1 MNELVLIM
9 LGSVFGFGAA
19 WAIGRQA
26 LRGEKMLSA
35 QKDAMI
41 LNVEEQ
47 KHNVLDEL
55 QAAREKLIRLEVE
68 KESSLQQIAQGKDD
82 LKKME
87 AVFMERFEN
96 LSNRIFN
103 EKTEVFKKQSQ
114 ESLGELLNPLRERM
128 REFQDKVDK
137 SFGEQAKEQFS
148 LKNEIKNMVETHSKM
163 SVQAENLTNALKGDT
178 KVQGNWGEVILE
190 KILEESGLRKGM
202 NYSVQGGG
210 LNLRDGE
217 GRLQKPDV
225 IVNLPE
231 GKHVIIDSK
240 VSLTHYE
247 RFYSENE
254 EQARGLHIKQFL
266 GSVRKHAE
274 ELGARRYQDSES
286 LGTPDFVLM
295 FIPIEGA
302 YMLAVQEDPEIHSYA
317 WGKKVV
323 IVCPTTLFATLKTIT
338 SVWRLELQNRNAQDI
353 AKAGG
358 DLYDKIAGFVEDM
371 DKIGKQIKTVEG
383 TYEQAM
389 NKLKVGKGN
398 ILGRTEKL
406 RALGVKT
413 SKSLPSDVV
422 AFEDDDNDSTAPIVQ
437 DAA

>member
-1 MNELVLIM
+1 MMELVLLI
-9 LGSVFGFGAA
+9 LGCVVGFAA
-19 WAIGRQA
+19 AQFYM
-26 LRGEKMLSA
+26 RGKVQGL
-35 QKDAMI
+35 
-41 LNVEEQ
+41 EQ
-47 KHNVLDEL
+47 S
-55 QAAREKLIRLEVE
+55 AREAREAVIRLEAERDASTAQV
-68 KESSLQQIAQGKDD
+68 AQGKED
-82 LKKME
+82 LKN
-87 AVFMERFEN
+87 MERMLLEKFEN
-96 LSNRIFN
+96 LSNRIFD
-103 EKTEVFKKQSQ
+103 EKSEKFKKQSQ

-128 REFQDKVDK
+128 SEFQKKVDE
-137 SFGEQAKEQFS
+137 SFGQQAKEQFS

-190 KILEESGLRKGM
+190 RLLEESGLRKGV
-202 NYSVQGGG
+202 NYGVQGGG
-210 LNLRDGE
+210 LNLRDAE

-231 GKHVIIDSK
+231 GKHIIIDSK

-247 RFYSENE
+247 RFYSEADE
-254 EQARGLHIKQFL
+254 AARKIHLKQFIA
-266 GSVRKHAE
+266 SVRKHAE

-295 FIPIEGA
+295 FVPIEGA
-302 YMLAVQEDPEIHSYA
+302 YMLAVQEDAELHNYA
-317 WGKKVV
+317 WEKKVV
-323 IVCPTTLFATLKTIT
+323 IVCPTTLFATLKTIS

-371 DKIGKQIKTVEG
+371 EKIGKQIKSVEG
-383 TYEQAM
+383 SYDAAM
-389 NKLKVGKGN
+389 NKLSTGRGN

-413 SKSLPSDVV
+413 SKFLPSDVV
-422 AFEDDDNDSTAPIVQ
+422 AFDDVEAEQEEV
-437 DAA
+437 A